1 MSASEGFTV
10 NLESLTAFSEELT
23 TQLSGMSQP
32 LGHLNTL
39 TGGDI
44 HLGKFPEA
52 DSLWQ
57 NHDTAVDQMSALVG
71 QARDAIDFAEEITKS
86 VHTAYEHFDDGVN
99 AAINTVG
106 GVVETVGSAVGDTV
120 GSITDTIGDTVEST
134 TGMVAPIVSGT
145 VGPVVSGVDGVVGG
159 IVDALTGGGGDLGSA
174 EMPTAAAEASG
185 DAPDPAP
192 TGASPDA
199 ADAGPLDKRKA

>member
-10 NLESLTAFSEELT
+10 NLESLTAFSEELR

-44 HLGKFPEA
+44 LLGKFPEA

-57 NHDTAVDQMSALVG
+57 NHDTAVEQMSALVG

-86 VHTAYEHFDDGVN
+86 VHASYEHFDDGVN
-99 AAINTVG
+99 AAINQVG
-106 GVVETVGSAVGDTV
+106 GVVQTVGSVVGDTV
-120 GSITDTIGDTVEST
+120 GSITDTVGDTVAST
-134 TGMVAPIVSGT
+134 TGIVAPIVSGAT
-145 VGPVVSGVDGVVGG
+145 SAVGSVVSGVDDVIVG
-159 IVDALTGGGGDLGSA
+159 IVDALTGGGDSG
-174 EMPTAAAEASG
+174 AAG
-185 DAPDPAP
+185 DAPAVAPA
-192 TGASPDA
+192 GASPDA
-199 ADAGPLDKRKA
+199 LADTGLTDERKA